1 MTWLLIGGPVQIVRL
16 RVNVHVML
24 TKTQLSLILKD
35 NALANDSY
43 YEIRDNCQLVSC
55 GYKQAGKS
63 QVFVEHYLDK
73 HHNCEYFAMFSDAP
87 NSYIPLTITKNEL
100 T

>member
-1 MTWLLIGGPVQIVRL
+1 MLRL

-24 TKTQLSLILKD
+24 TKTQLNLILKD
-35 NALANDSY
+35 SALANQSY

-63 QVFVEHYLDK
+63 QLFVEHYLDTF
-73 HHNCEYFAMFSDAP
+73 HNCEYFALFSNTP
-87 NSYIPLTITKNEL
+87 NSYVPLTITKNDL